1 MSSIFGQILAIFG
14 EMFSISKSITQKILV
29 GGIYGWSS
37 LIRLIEPVSLA
48 SIFEKKFIKIF
59 QNHVLLPYILDFEN
73 LSKSITRKILVGGIY
88 GWSPL
93 IGLIETVILT
103 PHLP

>member
-1 MSSIFGQILAIFG
+1 MDLLKKIAKFPEFFFKISTIFGQILAIFG
-14 EMFSISKSITQKILV
+14 EIL
-29 GGIYGWSS
+29 
-37 LIRLIEPVSLA
+37 A
-48 SIFEKKFIKIF
+48 
-59 QNHVLLPYILDFEN
+59 DFEN

-93 IGLIETVILT
+93 IGLIESFNLS